1 MKNATNSKHRLI
13 ADRDHLVAA
22 LRDCETGRSSAH
34 LSAVEREQTIEVIKR
49 RIKHLTDQIGKMDEA
64 QGL

>member
-1 MKNATNSKHRLI
+1 M
-13 ADRDHLVAA
+13 AA